1 MLDQI
6 KSSLKDCLNSIDPS
20 IDISDDEIEVSLLF
34 DEKGDFTTNI
44 ALKFSKI
51 YKQKPSDL
59 AKLIIDNFSSQ
70 DFEKIEMAGPGFIN
84 FFLKDQFF
92 FRLLNSQ
99 NNRFQDQ
106 SSVNIEFVSA
116 NPTGPL
122 HLAHGRGAIVGD
134 VLSNLY
140 QFYGHIVTRE
150 YYVNNTGNQINE
162 FLSSILFHISSKHN
176 LNLPYQQFYK
186 GDYIQ
191 ELAEKCF
198 ENFKNIFDSPK
209 LSKDEEL
216 QIVNFAIENLVNQSL
231 KTLKD
236 SGINFDQITY
246 ETSIV
251 EKKLLPEII
260 KELEK
265 KGLVYHGQLHD
276 PKDFQGTKKDNEIT
290 IFKSTNFGDDEDR
303 AITKNDGTP
312 TYFAND
318 IAYHV
323 DKYQRQYSKLINIWG
338 ADHLGYLKRLSS
350 ALVSLYP
357 EVNFSVVFCQ
367 IVNLKRNNEIQ
378 KMSKRE
384 GTIFELDELVKE
396 IGIENYRYF
405 MCYRKND
412 THMDLDI
419 DLIKKENKENPIY
432 YIQYSFAR
440 SQSVLEKTNNVI
452 SSNIELSFEL
462 KNLIKKI
469 HEWDLVV
476 FNSYKRNE
484 VHLIAHYLESVASMF
499 HSLWSSAKSNPNSK
513 FLDDNNNLSEDAQS
527 LLKKYQLVISE
538 GLGILGI
545 KPKLKM

>member
-6 KSSLKDCLNSIDPS
+6 KSSLKDCLSSIDPS
-20 IDISDDEIEVSLLF
+20 IDISADEIEVSLLF

-51 YKQKPSDL
+51 YKQKPLDL
-59 AKLIIDNFSSQ
+59 AKLIIDNFSNK
-70 DFEKIEMAGPGFIN
+70 DFNKIEIAGPGFIN

-92 FRLLNSQ
+92 FKLLNSQ
-99 NNRFQDQ
+99 NKRFQDQ

-140 QFYGHIVTRE
+140 QFYGHDVTRE

-176 LNLPYQQFYK
+176 LSLPYKQFYK

-191 ELAEKCF
+191 ELSEKCF
-198 ENFKNIFDSPK
+198 ENFKNIFDSPN

-216 QIVNFAIENLVNQSL
+216 QIINFAIENLVNQSL
-231 KTLKD
+231 KTLND
-236 SGINFDQITY
+236 SGINFDQIIY

-290 IFKSTNFGDDEDR
+290 IFKSTYFGDDEDR

-440 SQSVLEKTNNVI
+440 SQSVLEKTNKVI

-484 VHLIAHYLESVASMF
+484 VHLIAHYLESVAAMF
-499 HSLWSSAKSNPNSK
+499 HSLWSSAKSNSTSR

-527 LLKKYQLVISE
+527 LLKKYQSVISE

>member
-20 IDISDDEIEVSLLF
+20 IDISADEIEVSLLF

-59 AKLIIDNFSSQ
+59 AKLIINNFSSQ
-70 DFEKIEMAGPGFIN
+70 DFEKIEIAGPGFIN

-231 KTLKD
+231 KTLKH